1 MWIDVNDR
9 TRVCLN
15 SKTAEQ
21 LGTSTLGNENT
32 PIYLNE
38 GFPAECHRMLPLIAG
53 ENYKIEGPL
62 GLTEKVMFDSEL
74 PETGFYGQLF
84 FVEDDDIAL
93 PPGGSKNQVLTKKS
107 QVDGDA
113 DWQTPKIT
121 WDINPNDSNTIKPKL
136 LNIEGNA
143 IPVATENNGGILT
156 TSNQTLTGI
165 KTFNTGELNILRN
178 TSIADNLPA
187 TLLFKVK
194 QTDNNITSTGSI
206 KVYDDHDA
214 NAYGTSMVIQSNGN
228 MIIGSGESPYSCYET
243 DLINSASEDMY
254 ITSDNNIYFYTNCN
268 TYTNKKTEVYIDN
281 TGALYGAVWN
291 DYAEYRNQIE
301 EIEPGYCVTSLDN
314 GQVFKTTKK
323 LQNCDGIVSDT
334 FGFSIGKTN
343 ECKTPLAVAGRVL
356 AYCEGNKY
364 SYHSGDVVCA
374 GPKGKVRKMSRREIR
389 KWPDRIVGVVSEIPE
404 YETWGSNNIKVNGR
418 IWIKVK

>member
-1 MWIDVNDR
+1 LALFKILKGTSDNLWKRNENNELTVPIHEGYCYFTIDTNQMWIDVNDR

-156 TSNQTLTGI
+156 TSN
-165 KTFNTGELNILRN
+165 
-178 TSIADNLPA
+178 
-187 TLLFKVK
+187 
-194 QTDNNITSTGSI
+194 
-206 KVYDDHDA
+206 
-214 NAYGTSMVIQSNGN
+214 
-228 MIIGSGESPYSCYET
+228 
-243 DLINSASEDMY
+243 
-254 ITSDNNIYFYTNCN
+254 
-268 TYTNKKTEVYIDN
+268 
-281 TGALYGAVWN
+281 
-291 DYAEYRNQIE
+291 
-301 EIEPGYCVTSLDN
+301 
-314 GQVFKTTKK
+314 
-323 LQNCDGIVSDT
+323 
-334 FGFSIGKTN
+334 
-343 ECKTPLAVAGRVL
+343 
-356 AYCEGNKY
+356 
-364 SYHSGDVVCA
+364 
-374 GPKGKVRKMSRREIR
+374 
-389 KWPDRIVGVVSEIPE
+389 
-404 YETWGSNNIKVNGR
+404 
-418 IWIKVK
+418 